1 MFSFK
6 EAFSKLD
13 TLCKLVIPGKIH
25 EVEVSAP
32 VGVAHTAGGETVQ
45 DPVAHADQDL
55 YRQKGNGHGLA
66 K

>member
-45 DPVAHADQDL
+45 GSGGPCGPGSL
-55 YRQKGNGHGLA
+55 SSKGKWA
-66 K
+66 WPC